1 MITIPM
7 NNLVFVI
14 FGGSGD
20 LTKRK
25 LVPALYNLY
34 REKRVPETFS
44 VLGAGRTVFTDDSYR
59 THLKVSLKK
68 YVRNDE
74 WNEDVV
80 EDFLSCVKYFSM
92 DQTVEAEF
100 HRLKEKLITIDSGC
114 GNYIFYL
121 ATPPELYEKIPYFIK
136 SSGLN
141 ESDCSSEGHGVR
153 RIIVE
158 KPFGNDLDS
167 AIKYN
172 RIFQEVFPE
181 EDIYRI
187 DHFLGKETVQNI
199 LALRFANGILE
210 PIWNR
215 NYIEKVEITAVEN
228 LGVGSRGGYYEGAG
242 ALRDMVQNHLV
253 QLLALVA
260 MEPPREYNEK
270 EFRDEVVKVYKSL
283 KPLSDNDV
291 ASNVIRGQYTA
302 STLPGKVGY
311 REEKGVDP
319 KSHTETFL
327 AMKIFIANWRW
338 EGVPFYIRT
347 GKEMPT
353 KVSEIVIHF
362 KPTPHTLFTGRK
374 ECPAQNQLIIR
385 IQPNEGAVV
394 KLDMKV
400 PGPGFEIKQV
410 PMDFTYDKLGILP
423 TEDAYSRLIEEC
435 MNGEPLLFTRSDAVI
450 ESWKYFDKILKY
462 WKLNNVPLY
471 GYPAGTWGPLESE
484 TIIADGKKWTN
495 PCKNLI
501 NTDLYCE
508 L

>member
-1 MITIPM
+1 MD
-7 NNLVFVI
+7 NLVFII

-25 LVPALYNLY
+25 LIPALYNLF
-34 REKRVPETFS
+34 REKRVPHSLTI
-44 VLGAGRTVFTDDSYR
+44 LGVGRTEFTDITYR
-59 THLKVSLKK
+59 AHLKKSLLQQL
-68 YVRNDE
+68 RDDE
-74 WNEDVV
+74 WNESMADA
-80 EDFLSCVKYFSM
+80 FLECVIYFQM
-92 DQTVEAEF
+92 DQTREEEYI
-100 HRLKEKLITIDSGC
+100 RLKDKIESVDSGC
-114 GNYIFYL
+114 GNYLFYL
-121 ATPPELYEKIPYFIK
+121 ATPPVLYEKIPQYIK

-141 ESDCSSEGHGVR
+141 EAVNCGKEKKIR

-158 KPFGNDLDS
+158 KPFGYDLDS
-167 AIKYN
+167 ALKFN
-172 RIFQEVFPE
+172 NIFHDVFQE

-199 LALRFANGILE
+199 LALRFANGIFE
-210 PIWNR
+210 PLWNR
-215 NYIEKVEITAVEN
+215 NYIERIEITAVEN
-228 LGVGSRGGYYEGAG
+228 LGVADRGGYYDTTG

-260 MEPPREYNEK
+260 MEPPRDYNEK

-283 KPLSDNDV
+283 RPLTDEEI
-291 ASNVIRGQYTA
+291 ASNVIRGQYTG
-302 STLPGKVGY
+302 STLPGKKGY
-311 REEKGVDP
+311 REETGVAP
-319 KSHTETFL
+319 KSYTETFL
-327 AMKIFIANWRW
+327 AMKLFIANWRW

-353 KVSEIVIHF
+353 KVSEIVVHF
-362 KPTPHTLFTGRK
+362 KPTPHPLFTGRK
-374 ECPAQNQLIIR
+374 NRPEQNQLIIR

-410 PMDFTYDKLGILP
+410 PMDFTYDKLGVLP
-423 TEDAYSRLIEEC
+423 TEDAYSKLIEEC

-450 ESWKYFDKILKY
+450 ESWKYFDNILKY
-462 WKLNNVPLY
+462 WKYNNVPLY

-484 TIIADGKKWTN
+484 SIITEGKKWTN